1 MYGSEWMPG
10 RASTGEWPHGGAAA
24 IIDGISANDGG
35 SVLME
40 EIAKV
45 LLGGDVMLGRL
56 VRERIRQFGPG
67 YPLGAIAPTMQRA
80 DLTVVNLECAIT
92 AHEGLW
98 PGVPKAFYFGAP
110 PEAVHALVGAEVD
123 LVSLANN
130 HTLDFGVEGL
140 EETQRLLRHHGILF
154 AGAGATL
161 AEARAPVLIERK
173 GILFG
178 MVAYCDHQ
186 EDFAASAAGPGIAY
200 LDLSDEARA
209 LDQIRDDLDR
219 MRNAGVDWPIL
230 SLHWGPNTVDRP
242 SPQFVRLA
250 HAAIESGCGIL
261 FGHSAHVFHG
271 IEMYQDSPII
281 YSAGDLVDDY
291 YVDPDSRNDYGLL
304 IELEVSRYG
313 LRRIDL
319 HPVVI
324 EKCRVVPA
332 MSEQH
337 EEITRR
343 MTTLCAEMGTTVRH
357 EGDHVWID
365 ARHEPSP
372 VRDTPSGG
380 ETLTGLTP
388 GPAFH

>member
-1 MYGSEWMPG
+1 
-10 RASTGEWPHGGAAA
+10 
-24 IIDGISANDGG
+24 
-35 SVLME
+35 
-40 EIAKV
+40 
-45 LLGGDVMLGRL
+45 
-56 VRERIRQFGPG
+56 
-67 YPLGAIAPTMQRA
+67 
-80 DLTVVNLECAIT
+80 
-92 AHEGLW
+92 
-98 PGVPKAFYFGAP
+98 
-110 PEAVHALVGAEVD
+110 
-123 LVSLANN
+123 
-130 HTLDFGVEGL
+130 
-140 EETQRLLRHHGILF
+140 
-154 AGAGATL
+154 
-161 AEARAPVLIERK
+161 
-173 GILFG
+173 
-178 MVAYCDHQ
+178 
-186 EDFAASAAGPGIAY
+186 
-200 LDLSDEARA
+200 
-209 LDQIRDDLDR
+209 
-219 MRNAGVDWPIL
+219 
-230 SLHWGPNTVDRP
+230 
-242 SPQFVRLA
+242 
-250 HAAIESGCGIL
+250 
-261 FGHSAHVFHG
+261 
-271 IEMYQDSPII
+271 MYQDSPII
-281 YSAGDLVDDY
+281 YSTGDLVDDY